1 MRFVRT
7 WLLAAVAV
15 FAVASLAAAQITR
28 GAISGT
34 VHDASGL
41 AVPGVSVTVT
51 NTDTN
56 TSQDTVTDAEGLY
69 RVAALEPGR
78 YTVKATLSGFATFEA
93 RDVVVPPSTEVRV
106 PVDLKVG
113 ALTETVSV
121 MANTLAVALNKTS
134 PSIAFTLDSKMIA
147 QMPLAGGRNIN

>member
-51 NTDTN
+51 LN
-56 TSQDTVTDAEGLY
+56 AI
-69 RVAALEPGR
+69 
-78 YTVKATLSGFATFEA
+78 
-93 RDVVVPPSTEVRV
+93 
-106 PVDLKVG
+106 
-113 ALTETVSV
+113 VSV
-121 MANTLAVALNKTS
+121 RFGK
-134 PSIAFTLDSKMIA
+134 PSSLT
-147 QMPLAGGRNIN
+147 RTTTE